1 MKKHFLLL
9 AIITCSF
16 ASVKAQDADSDTY
29 KNIANEANTKK
40 TANSKDILTTFFRA
54 SIDNL
59 LGEDRRFT
67 FNATLYGID
76 SLFRKNQ
83 PLSYSK
89 ERWLRQNSIDIG
101 ITGDSS
107 NTVTRF
113 SFGATLSLINKKDIK
128 NNRLGDRDIKT
139 LESMAVLIQAIHRS
153 VQDHIAQNHLKEFTT
168 DSINKAIEASWNAAD
183 RANNF
188 DSVHPLIREAL
199 QDPAITGRVL
209 ERLRVNNEY
218 ITAEELDADIKK
230 ILTGVDV
237 FHETYR
243 QITQKYARKP
253 LWTLSPSVTYDRIK
267 KQGEYTLGT
276 ALTFGLG
283 KNNTAKPWEFEAKG
297 LFQVL
302 NDSTILKSN
311 YRNKPLSVSVG
322 INKVMLANSDQ
333 APKMEFKLF
342 TQYDH
347 QFGDVLPGADKSVFS
362 FNTTLRINVFQ
373 SLWLPITVKYDPE
386 NGNFLGF
393 FSVVANLGN

>member
-9 AIITCSF
+9 VIITCSF
-16 ASVKAQDADSDTY
+16 AGVKAQDADSDTY
-29 KNIANEANTKK
+29 KNIANETNTKK

-59 LGEDRRFT
+59 LGTDRRFT

-76 SLFRKNQ
+76 SLFRKNR
-83 PLSYSK
+83 PLSYNK

-107 NTVTRF
+107 NRITKF

-128 NNRLGDRDIKT
+128 NNRLGDKDIKT
-139 LESMAVLIQAIHRS
+139 LESMAVLMQTIHRS
-153 VQDHIAQNHLKEFTT
+153 VQDYIAQNHPEEFAA
-168 DSINKAIEASWNAAD
+168 DSINRAIEASWNAAD
-183 RANNF
+183 RANNL
-188 DSVHPLIREAL
+188 DSLHPFITEAL
-199 QDPAITGRVL
+199 RDTALTGSVFRKL
-209 ERLRVNNEY
+209 KAGNEY
-218 ITAEELDADIKK
+218 ITAEELDTDIKK
-230 ILTGVDV
+230 MLTGVDI
-237 FHETYR
+237 FHETY
-243 QITQKYARKP
+243 QQTTQKYARKP
-253 LWTLSPSVTYDRIK
+253 LWTLSPSATYDRIK

-283 KNNTAKPWEFEAKG
+283 KNYTTKPWEFEARG

-347 QFGDVLPGADKSVFS
+347 QFGDVLPGTDKSVFS
-362 FNTTLRINVFQ
+362 FNTTLRVNIFQ

-393 FSVVANLGN
+393 FSIVANLGN